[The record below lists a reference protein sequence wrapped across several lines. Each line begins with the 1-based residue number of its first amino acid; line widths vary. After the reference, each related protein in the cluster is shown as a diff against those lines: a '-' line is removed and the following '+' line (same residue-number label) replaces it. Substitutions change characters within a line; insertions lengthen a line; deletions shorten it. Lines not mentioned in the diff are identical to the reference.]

1 MLIVIGVDACEGGWV
16 FIRLVNGAFQSARF
30 YRDFAAGVNSSPDAE
45 VIGVDIPIGYPR
57 PPATQR
63 LADGKARDMVGPRRS
78 SVFPTV
84 HPDVIGE
91 QNWAD
96 ANRISHIRFGRG
108 LSQQSFALK
117 PKINEVA
124 DVATRDNRVYEVH
137 PEVSFVA
144 LAGQHLEGSKK
155 QWNGHNARRAL
166 LAAHG
171 IVIPDDLGN
180 TGTVGADDVLDAAAA
195 AWTARRIADGQ
206 AVALP
211 NALEYDVAGRRVAIW
226 Y

>member
-1 MLIVIGVDACEGGWV
+1 MRIVVGVDACEGGWV
-16 FIRLVNGAFQSARF
+16 FIRLVNGVFESACF
-30 YRDFAAGVNSSPDAE
+30 YPEFVDVVNASPDAE

-63 LADGKARDMVGPRRS
+63 LADGQARAMVGPRRS
-78 SVFPTV
+78 SVFPAL
-84 HPDVIGE
+84 HPDVLGE

-96 ANRISHIRFGRG
+96 ANRMSHHRFGRG
-108 LSQQSFALK
+108 VTKQSFALK
-117 PKINEVA
+117 PKIHEVA
-124 DVATRDNRVYEVH
+124 DEAARDNRVYEVH

-155 QWNGHNARRAL
+155 QWNGHNARRTL

-171 IVIPDDLGN
+171 IAIPDDLGD

-195 AWTARRIADGQ
+195 SWSARRIAEGQ

-211 NALEYDVAGRRVAIW
+211 NAIEYDISGRRVAIW